1 MRDVLMR
8 RSVLVISAMGVAAV
22 ATPFVA
28 FGVHQDDGVHQDE
41 VADYYADADGL
52 TGDALKDALHEIISD
67 STTLTYD
74 EVWAALRETDEDP
87 ADAESV
93 ILLYS
98 GRSHDEDANGGG
110 SGEWNRE
117 HVWPKSHGDF
127 GTAPGPGTDVHH
139 LRPTDVAVN
148 AERGNKD
155 FDVGGSTV
163 DGAPGNRTDDDS
175 WEPRDAVKGDVARM
189 IFYMAVR
196 YEGGDGFADLEVND
210 QVDNGSVPF
219 TGRLSVL
226 RDWHAQDPPDDTERR
241 RNQVIFDDWQHNRNP
256 FIDHPEWVG
265 EIWNR

>member
-1 MRDVLMR
+1 MYRSRRRDVLMR
-8 RSVLVISAMGVAAV
+8 RSAPVIFAVGAAV
-22 ATPFVA
+22 VSVA
-28 FGVHQDDGVHQDE
+28 FVSSAAQPDDD
-41 VADYYADADGL
+41 VADYYADAEGL
-52 TGDALKDALHEIISD
+52 TGDELKNALHEIVSD

-74 EVWAALRETDEDP
+74 EVWSALRDTDEDP
-87 ADAESV
+87 ADPESV

-98 GRSHDEDANGGG
+98 GRSLDEDANGGG

-155 FDVGGSTV
+155 FDIGGSAV
-163 DGAPGNRTDDDS
+163 GGAPGNRTDDDS
-175 WEPRDAVKGDVARM
+175 WEPRDEVKGDVARM

-196 YEGGDGFADLEVND
+196 YEGDDGYPDLQVND
-210 QVDNGSVPF
+210 QVDNGSTPF

-226 RDWHAQDPPDDTERR
+226 RDWHAQDPPDEFERR
-241 RNQVIFDDWQHNRNP
+241 RNQLIFDEWQHNRNP

-265 EIWNR
+265 EIWN